1 MTGTSPAEFPRSEH
15 RLQPDLPRSEHRL
28 QPDLPPQKVTVLG
41 AGVWGI
47 VLASHLARKGHV
59 VRAWDVAAQVVE
71 RLRQTLSHPKLPG
84 FRVADTV
91 QLTTNL
97 GEAVDFSK
105 NCSSEPI
112 GEHQAEACTLNENQ
126 AEACT
131 LNGEEGAPRAA
142 LIPAV
147 GSKGGPDCVV
157 VAAAS
162 HGVRALAEWCRPPAD
177 QPPRQTP
184 PWVVCSKGIEEDSL
198 LPMAG
203 VIESVW
209 GAPYRDRIAVLS
221 GPSFTAEVARQLP
234 TTVCAASTNPRLS
247 EYVQTLFMTNRFR
260 VYTQDD
266 VLGVELGGSLK
277 NVIAIAAGVCDGM
290 ELGDNARAALITRG
304 LAEMIRLGT
313 ALGARPETFAG
324 LAGMGDLILTC
335 CGSLSRNHT
344 FGTLLARGR
353 TVQEALAEIGMVVEG
368 MRTARSARALA
379 LKHEVTMPIVK
390 EVYAVL
396 HEGKSPQAALQD
408 LMGRGARPERD

>member
-1 MTGTSPAEFPRSEH
+1 VRETLPAE
-15 RLQPDLPRSEHRL
+15 
-28 QPDLPPQKVTVLG
+28 LPPQKISVLG

-84 FRVADTV
+84 FKVADTV
-91 QLTTNL
+91 GLTTNL
-97 GEAVDFSK
+97 AEAVDFSGK
-105 NCSSEPI
+105 PPDASTTRN
-112 GEHQAEACTLNENQ
+112 
-126 AEACT
+126 
-131 LNGEEGAPRAA
+131 GAPQAA
-142 LIPAV
+142 VPVPPACN
-147 GSKGGPDCVV
+147 GGPDCVV

-162 HGVRALAEWCRPPAD
+162 HGVRALAEWCRPPAS

-209 GAPYRDRIAVLS
+209 GTAYRERIAVLS
-221 GPSFTAEVARQLP
+221 GPSFTAEVALQLP

-247 EYVQTLFMTNRFR
+247 EYIQTLFMTNRFR

-324 LAGMGDLILTC
+324 LTGMGDLILTC

-368 MRTARSARALA
+368 MPTARSARALA
-379 LKHEVTMPIVK
+379 LKHGVTMPIVE

-396 HEGKSPQAALQD
+396 YEGKNPQAALQD
-408 LMGRGARPERD
+408 LMGREARPERD

>member
-1 MTGTSPAEFPRSEH
+1 M
-15 RLQPDLPRSEHRL
+15 
-28 QPDLPPQKVTVLG
+28 
-41 AGVWGI
+41 WGI

-97 GEAVDFSK
+97 AEAVDFSK

-112 GEHQAEACTLNENQ
+112 GKHQAKACTLNENQ
-126 AEACT
+126 AKACTLNENQGKACT
-131 LNGEEGAPRAA
+131 LNGEEGAPKATP
-142 LIPAV
+142 IPAV

-162 HGVRALAEWCRPPAD
+162 HGVRALAGWCRPPAD
-177 QPPRQTP
+177 QPPRLTP

-209 GAPYRDRIAVLS
+209 GTAYRERIAVLS

-234 TTVCAASTNPRLS
+234 TTVCAASTDPRLS

-335 CGSLSRNHT
+335 CGALSRNHT
-344 FGTLLARGR
+344 FGELLARGR
-353 TVQEALAEIGMVVEG
+353 TVQEALVEIGMVVEG
-368 MRTARSARALA
+368 MPTARSARALA
-379 LKHEVTMPIVK
+379 LKHGVTMPIVE

-396 HEGKSPQAALQD
+396 YQGKSPQAALQD
-408 LMGRGARPERD
+408 LMGREARPERD

>member
-1 MTGTSPAEFPRSEH
+1 MKRTSPAG
-15 RLQPDLPRSEHRL
+15 LPRSEYRL

-59 VRAWDVAAQVVE
+59 VRAWDVAPEVVG
-71 RLRQTLSHPKLPG
+71 RLRETRSHPKLPG
-84 FRVADTV
+84 FRIADTV

-97 GEAVDFSK
+97 AEAVDFSK

-112 GEHQAEACTLNENQ
+112 GEHQAEACTLN
-126 AEACT
+126 
-131 LNGEEGAPRAA
+131 GEEGAPKAA
-142 LIPAV
+142 VPIPPAAN
-147 GSKGGPDCVV
+147 GGPDCVV

-177 QPPRQTP
+177 QTPSQTP

-209 GAPYRDRIAVLS
+209 GTAYRERIAVLS

-247 EYVQTLFMTNRFR
+247 EYIQTLFMTNRFR

-313 ALGARPETFAG
+313 ALGARPQTFAG

-344 FGTLLARGR
+344 FGELLAQGKS
-353 TVQEALAEIGMVVEG
+353 VQEALAEIGMVVEG

-379 LKHEVTMPIVK
+379 LKHGVTMPIVE

-396 HEGKSPQAALQD
+396 YEGKSPQAALQD

>member
-1 MTGTSPAEFPRSEH
+1 MTGTSPAE
-15 RLQPDLPRSEHRL
+15 LPRSEYKL

-59 VRAWDVAAQVVE
+59 VRAWDVAPEVVE

-91 QLTTNL
+91 GLTTNL
-97 GEAVDFSK
+97 AEAVDFSRNSASGPAEK
-105 NCSSEPI
+105 
-112 GEHQAEACTLNENQ
+112 HQAEACTLNR
-126 AEACT
+126 
-131 LNGEEGAPRAA
+131 GKGAPQS
-142 LIPAV
+142 AV
-147 GSKGGPDCVV
+147 PVPPTCNGGPDCVV

-162 HGVRALAEWCRPPAD
+162 HGVRALAEWCRPPAG
-177 QPPRQTP
+177 QPPHETP

-209 GAPYRDRIAVLS
+209 GTAYRERIAVLS
-221 GPSFTAEVARQLP
+221 GPSFTAEVARKLP

-247 EYVQTLFMTNRFR
+247 EYIQTLFMTNRFR

-353 TVQEALAEIGMVVEG
+353 SVQEALDEIGMVVEG

-379 LKHEVTMPIVK
+379 LKHGVTMPIVK

-396 HEGKSPQAALQD
+396 YEGKNPQAALQD
-408 LMGRGARPERD
+408 LMGREARPERD